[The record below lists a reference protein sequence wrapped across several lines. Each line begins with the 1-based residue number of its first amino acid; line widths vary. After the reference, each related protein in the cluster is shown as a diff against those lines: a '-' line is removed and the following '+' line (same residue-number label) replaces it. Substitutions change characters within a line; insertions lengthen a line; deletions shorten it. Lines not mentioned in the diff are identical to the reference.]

1 MASLPSCYDIERNP
15 VFRGILPAIFRRF
28 SKKLSTSLV
37 VHQKIFYQIIKINKT
52 LLNIFLVHE
61 VLNFLKNDGKM
72 FKYYKCLDDV
82 LMFEKQSLP

>member
-1 MASLPSCYDIERNP
+1 
-15 VFRGILPAIFRRF
+15 
-28 SKKLSTSLV
+28 

-72 FKYYKCLDDV
+72 FKYYKRLDDV